1 MRPRI
6 FAVLIGLLVVVLGAL
21 GVPLAVAFAA
31 SQAQRLFVDRLGDA
45 ERLASI
51 ALQADVDDDTRLL
64 RAELTRY
71 DDVYGIGA
79 AFVDADGTTRVDSG
93 TGVRLDG
100 EDAQRR
106 VRAALG
112 GRPADVPGPI
122 WPWSQAPLVVAA
134 PVVRNGDVVGAV
146 ALSSPSDGARTQ
158 VLQQWGLIGV
168 GEALA
173 LVGGVLLAAR
183 MTRWVLRPVHVLDAA
198 THEIATGRL
207 AARVPEGGG
216 PPELQRLTTAFNE
229 MAGHVQDV
237 VEQQRAFVAD
247 ASHQLRNPLGA
258 LLLRLDDLALRLPA
272 PWAAEVGA
280 ATDEGHQLARALD
293 HLLELARAEHAG
305 AAPQVADVVPV
316 VAARMEAWRLVAE
329 RRGLDLRREGVPA
342 ATALVD
348 LEALRGA
355 LDVLL
360 DNACKFGPEGSH
372 VVVRVDTTP
381 DGVVVA
387 VDDEGPGLDADEL
400 PRAGDR
406 FWRSRRHQ
414 NVDGSGL
421 GLSIARTLLQAGGG
435 RLDVTAN
442 EPCGLSVRLVLPPPA
457 PSSPS
462 SPSSPSR
469 ASVRA

>member
-1 MRPRI
+1 
-6 FAVLIGLLVVVLGAL
+6 
-21 GVPLAVAFAA
+21 
-31 SQAQRLFVDRLGDA
+31 
-45 ERLASI
+45 
-51 ALQADVDDDTRLL
+51 
-64 RAELTRY
+64 
-71 DDVYGIGA
+71 
-79 AFVDADGTTRVDSG
+79 
-93 TGVRLDG
+93 
-100 EDAQRR
+100 
-106 VRAALG
+106 
-112 GRPADVPGPI
+112 
-122 WPWSQAPLVVAA
+122 
-134 PVVRNGDVVGAV
+134 
-146 ALSSPSDGARTQ
+146 
-158 VLQQWGLIGV
+158 
-168 GEALA
+168 
-173 LVGGVLLAAR
+173 

-207 AARVPEGGG
+207 AARVPEGSG

-272 PWAAEVGA
+272 PWAGEVGA
-280 ATDEGHQLARALD
+280 ATDEGHHLARALD

-305 AAPQVADVVPV
+305 ASAPQVADVVPV
-316 VAARMEAWRLVAE
+316 VTERMDAWRLVAE
-329 RRGLDLRREGVPA
+329 RRGLHLQREGADA

-360 DNACKFGPEGSH
+360 DNACKFGPEGSR
-372 VVVRVDTTP
+372 VVVRIGTAA
-381 DGVVVA
+381 DGVLVA

-435 RLDVTAN
+435 RLDVAPN
-442 EPCGLSVRLVLPPPA
+442 EPCGLSVRLVV
-457 PSSPS
+457 PSADA
-462 SPSSPSR
+462 
-469 ASVRA
+469 ASGTGVRA